1 MNIKDEVIEDIPPHC
16 TSEVYESLQK
26 IVKDPIFVKLI
37 NYLWPTMTL
46 NDALIKA
53 EVVKTLISFQ
63 REFMYPAIKTIID
76 KTSLGLTHNGINHL
90 DKNKAYLFVANHRDI
105 LLDSAILQVLL
116 FENGFNTSKISFGD
130 NLIGNDFIAE
140 FCKLN
145 QMFSVLRD
153 GSARELY
160 EESTKLSTF
169 IRDTISEKNAS
180 IWLAQRN
187 GRTKDGLDQTQTGL
201 LKMLNM
207 SGKSEF
213 AENFLELNIIPL
225 TISYEYEPCDY
236 LKVQELYSSS
246 LNAKYVK
253 SPGEDLNS
261 TITGITQQKGHI
273 HMTIGAPINN
283 ELLSFNN
290 KLDNDNDKI
299 KKLATL
305 IDQKI
310 IQNYKLWPVNYI
322 AADLINNTNK
332 YSTNYTQQDKN
343 DFITYIRS
351 KIELLKGEPDV
362 LFDLFIKLYSN
373 PLQNK
378 LILT

>member
-1 MNIKDEVIEDIPPHC
+1 MNIKDEVVKDIPAHC

-53 EVVKTLISFQ
+53 ERVRTLANFQ
-63 REFMYPAIKTIID
+63 KEFMYPAIKTILD
-76 KTSLGLTHNGINHL
+76 KTSSGLSHNGINHL
-90 DKNKAYLFVANHRDI
+90 NKNNSYLFVANHRDI

-116 FENGFNTSKISFGD
+116 YENNFNTSKISFGD

-160 EESTKLSTF
+160 EESTRLSTY
-169 IRDTISEKNAS
+169 IRDIISEKNAS

-187 GRTKDGLDQTQTGL
+187 GRTKDGIDQTQAGL

-207 SGKSEF
+207 SGKTGF
-213 AENFLELNIIPL
+213 AENFSELNIIPL

-236 LKVQELYSSS
+236 LKVQELYLSS

-261 TITGITQQKGHI
+261 TIVGITQHKGRI
-273 HMTIGAPINN
+273 HMTIGASINT
-283 ELLSFNN
+283 ELPSFN
-290 KLDNDNDKI
+290 KLENDSDKI

-310 IQNYKLWPVNYI
+310 VENYKLWPVNYI
-322 AADLINNTNK
+322 AADLIDNTNT
-332 YSTNYTQQDKN
+332 YSANYTEEDKN
-343 DFITYIRS
+343 NFITYIQS
-351 KIELLKGEPDV
+351 KIKSLKGEPEV
-362 LFDLFIKLYSN
+362 LFNLFIKLYSN
-373 PLQNK
+373 PLKNK
-378 LILT
+378 LALSS